1 MKVKNGKKQAYIN
14 TYGGFFTYP
23 SNTFMPILPCNG
35 KNFLRGIVP
44 DERRKPES
52 K

>member
-1 MKVKNGKKQAYIN
+1 
-14 TYGGFFTYP
+14 
-23 SNTFMPILPCNG
+23 MPILPCNG

-52 K
+52 KWKIKYNKE